1 MLTTFDGC
9 ASIKS
14 FVAPA
19 EAERVSSVL
28 GYLRVSEAGVI
39 LMNLD
44 APDHSGVQRL
54 STVRI
59 HSEISYELKKTPTAW
74 AFFGTSGD
82 SRDTKDGS

>member
-39 LMNLD
+39 LLNVD
-44 APDHSGVQRL
+44 APGHSGVQRL

-59 HSEISYELKKTPTAW
+59 HSEISYELKKNAHSVGV
-74 AFFGTSGD
+74 FRSIG
-82 SRDTKDGS
+82 R

>member
-19 EAERVSSVL
+19 EAERVSSVP

-44 APDHSGVQRL
+44 APGSGGA
-54 STVRI
+54 
-59 HSEISYELKKTPTAW
+59 TP
-74 AFFGTSGD
+74 
-82 SRDTKDGS
+82 

>member
-28 GYLRVSEAGVI
+28 DYLRVSEARVI

-44 APDHSGVQRL
+44 APGNSGVQRL

-59 HSEISYELKKTPTAW
+59 HSEIRAMN
-74 AFFGTSGD
+74 
-82 SRDTKDGS
+82 